1 MANYSFKTSGLPI
14 PGDRVIET
22 CNFCQLVPHTAIYAG
37 ESSLTFRNC
46 NLTNCDVPGDSVID
60 RCLRVQVE
68 FCSNLHPKWIEKGLA
83 TCTENC
89 AHVTSTDII
98 QVGGV
103 TVETIYTYED
113 KAVS

>member
-1 MANYSFKTSGLPI
+1 MANYSFKTASLPI
-14 PGDRVIET
+14 PDGRVIEL
-22 CNFCQLVPHTAIYAG
+22 CNFCQLVPHTVIYAG
-37 ESSLTFRNC
+37 ETGLTFRNC
-46 NLTNCDVPGDSVID
+46 NLTNCDVPGDSIIEC
-60 RCLRVQVE
+60 CLRIQVE
-68 FCSNLHPKWIEKGLA
+68 FCSHLHEKWIEKGLTA
-83 TCTENC
+83 CAENC